1 MTAPF
6 LRGHCPECGPN
17 RLAESMGSHLVRE
30 VDEQTGVWFEIDY
43 HILKCR
49 GCEEVYFRTSSAF
62 SEEYEH
68 EYIELMDEFETIYPR
83 KVQYWPAATSR
94 KEPDWASDLRGTDMI
109 LRELFADI
117 YVALNNDLRILA
129 AIGLRTAFDRASE
142 ILNVDPKISF
152 SQKLK
157 GLMEAG
163 KIGRDEVEILGVL
176 TDAGS
181 AAAHRGW
188 KPSESDLNTM
198 MNIFESFIHRSF
210 ILQSEA
216 RKLIKSVPK
225 RK

>member
-1 MTAPF
+1 
-6 LRGHCPECGPN
+6 
-17 RLAESMGSHLVRE
+17 
-30 VDEQTGVWFEIDY
+30 
-43 HILKCR
+43 
-49 GCEEVYFRTSSAF
+49 
-62 SEEYEH
+62 
-68 EYIELMDEFETIYPR
+68 
-83 KVQYWPAATSR
+83 
-94 KEPDWASDLRGTDMI
+94 MI